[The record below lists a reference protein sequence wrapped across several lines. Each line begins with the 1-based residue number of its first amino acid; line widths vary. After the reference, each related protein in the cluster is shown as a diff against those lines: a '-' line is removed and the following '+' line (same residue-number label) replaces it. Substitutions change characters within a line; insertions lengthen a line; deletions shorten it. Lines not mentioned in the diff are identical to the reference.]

1 MKTQI
6 DLQPFTF
13 AQGVESTEDMAL
25 YLSIFLEENDFEG
38 LITGLRHII
47 KVKGISQTAR
57 LSGLSRQH
65 LYRIIDGNSQ
75 PKLETIAKLF
85 HALGLSLSVKPAA

>member
-1 MKTQI
+1 MSNGIQE
-6 DLQPFTF
+6 FVF
-13 AQGVESTEDMAL
+13 AQGVETAEDMAL

-38 LITGLRHII
+38 LITGLRHIV
-47 KVKGISQTAR
+47 KAKGISETAR
-57 LSGLSRQH
+57 LSGLNRQH
-65 LYRIIDGNSQ
+65 LYRIIEGSSQ